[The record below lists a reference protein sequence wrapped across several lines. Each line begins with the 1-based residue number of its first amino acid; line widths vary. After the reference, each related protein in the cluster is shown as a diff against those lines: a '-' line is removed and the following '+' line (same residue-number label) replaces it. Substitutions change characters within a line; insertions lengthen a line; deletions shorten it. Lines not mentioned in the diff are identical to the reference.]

1 MALTDAITAMN
12 FDDLIEFDK
21 DARLVRKKIFQSDI
35 VVCELVCYEP
45 GQFTK
50 PHVHPNQDEIF
61 FCMEGTGI
69 ITFAG
74 KDDIPIR
81 KGSVVFVPR
90 GMEHGI
96 DTIDGQRLVVVFTK
110 GPGLPNPARK
120 SRRGTQDETQEQ
132 QNG

>member
-12 FDDLIEFDK
+12 FDDLIEFDPE
-21 DARLVRKKIFQSDI
+21 ARLVRKKLFQSDT

-61 FCMEGTGI
+61 FCLGGKGI

-74 KDDIPIR
+74 RDDMAIG
-81 KGSVVFVPR
+81 KGSVIFVPR
-90 GMEHGI
+90 GTEHGVN
-96 DTIDGQRLVVVFTK
+96 TIDDERLVLVFTK
-110 GPGLPNPARK
+110 GPGLPNPPRE
-120 SRRGTQDETQEQ
+120 RGGVR
-132 QNG
+132 NG